1 MKKTRMALVALA
13 VLALFATGC
22 AYSAVAMDQHGKAV
36 LTRTDYFL
44 FFPVASH
51 VYVCQVTDQ
60 GLSQYN
66 SHEEP

>member
-60 GLSQYN
+60 GLSQCN
-66 SHEEP
+66 AHEEP

>member
-1 MKKTRMALVALA
+1 MKKTRMALIALA
-13 VLALFATGC
+13 TLALFASGC

-60 GLSQYN
+60 GLSQCN
-66 SHEEP
+66 AHEEP

>member
-1 MKKTRMALVALA
+1 MNKTRLA
-13 VLALFATGC
+13 VATLAGWAMFATGC
-22 AYSAVAMDQHGKAV
+22 AYNAVAMDQHGKAV
-36 LTRTDYFL
+36 LTRTDFFL

-60 GLSQYN
+60 GLSQCN